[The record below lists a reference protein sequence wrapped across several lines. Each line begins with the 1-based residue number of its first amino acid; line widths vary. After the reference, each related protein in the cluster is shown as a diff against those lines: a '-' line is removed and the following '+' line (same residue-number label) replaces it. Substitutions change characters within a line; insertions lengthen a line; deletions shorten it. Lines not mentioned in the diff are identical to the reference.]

1 VAILRGREA
10 VVSRGAEGR
19 YFRGA
24 KGNYSTAID
33 LPLAKWSLL
42 VAIGWFAAV
51 GSGAV
56 RADDW
61 RFNRANDVFD
71 RHAALQ
77 ARPVAP
83 PEPRRVNSPVIRGQ
97 LGGGEGRSVPSMY
110 PTPTR
115 QPAQTQSGQPASTAY
130 QSAPTSPAYGSDPE
144 FGPPPLGADVNGGNL
159 TGRGVLDEL
168 RPVGNDPYWED
179 PTRFIPL
186 FPNLQESQTGR
197 LMFGVGVN
205 SDQGVMGSIILDEQN
220 FDWTRFPRSFEE
232 IRNATAWRGAGQHLR
247 IEAVPGT
254 EVQRYMIN
262 FQEPYMDVLG
272 YESSLGLSGFYYTR
286 QYTEWHENRVGG
298 RVALGYHFTHA
309 LTGSLA
315 FRGMKVGIFDL
326 IDPAP
331 QELLDAKG
339 NSALYG
345 FQLNLAHDTRDSSFL
360 ATEGHVIEASAEQ
373 VVGTWSYPRF
383 EVDARKY
390 FLMHERPDGSGRHVL
405 SVNGHFAYT
414 GDNTPIYENYF
425 AGGFSTIRGFDFRG
439 ASPID
444 QATGVRVGGQVE
456 VLASVEYLFPITAD
470 DMLRGVVFC
479 DTGTVE
485 KDFDQW
491 DDKYR
496 IAPGFGLRIV
506 VPAMGPAPIALD
518 FAFPVARN
526 KFDEIETFSFFVGF
540 TR

>member
-1 VAILRGREA
+1 MIGPARMMRK
-10 VVSRGAEGR
+10 RCR
-19 YFRGA
+19 
-24 KGNYSTAID
+24 
-33 LPLAKWSLL
+33 L
-42 VAIGWFAAV
+42 VAPRKLRSSMALVRRDRGVVV

-61 RFNRANDVFD
+61 RFSRANDVFD
-71 RHAALQ
+71 RHAALVGAAGGAARAAPGQ
-77 ARPVAP
+77 FAGHPRPVG
-83 PEPRRVNSPVIRGQ
+83 RRRGTI
-97 LGGGEGRSVPSMY
+97 RSVDVSDPDEA
-110 PTPTR
+110 TR
-115 QPAQTQSGQPASTAY
+115 AKRRSGQPASTAY
-130 QSAPTSPAYGSDPE
+130 QPAPTSPAYGSDPE

-168 RPVGNDPYWED
+168 RPVGNDPYWAD

-220 FDWTRFPRSFEE
+220 FDWTRFPRSLEE

-262 FQEPYMDVLG
+262 FQEPYLDVLG

-286 QYTEWHENRVGG
+286 NYTEWDENRVGG

-331 QELLDAKG
+331 QELLDALG

-345 FQLNLAHDTRDSSFL
+345 FQLQPRPR
-360 ATEGHVIEASAEQ
+360 
-373 VVGTWSYPRF
+373 YPRQQLPGHRGPRDRSLRSSRSSAPGATRGSKSTP
-383 EVDARKY
+383 ENTSSCTSGPTA
-390 FLMHERPDGSGRHVL
+390 PDG
-405 SVNGHFAYT
+405 T
-414 GDNTPIYENYF
+414 
-425 AGGFSTIRGFDFRG
+425 
-439 ASPID
+439 
-444 QATGVRVGGQVE
+444 
-456 VLASVEYLFPITAD
+456 
-470 DMLRGVVFC
+470 C
-479 DTGTVE
+479 
-485 KDFDQW
+485 
-491 DDKYR
+491 
-496 IAPGFGLRIV
+496 
-506 VPAMGPAPIALD
+506 
-518 FAFPVARN
+518 
-526 KFDEIETFSFFVGF
+526 
-540 TR
+540 